1 MEHTSPSRRINIA
14 AGTIAAILLAGAPAM
29 ALASSAT
36 DAGGSKAACC
46 AAHAVPETGA
56 MKSMAESS
64 GREFVALKSG
74 APAAKAAKSDAAPAI
89 VQDADVAPAIESLG
103 SYLPAFIAV
112 PDGIPEDVEIQ
123 IPIDGKLET
132 LRLFRTSMRSSDAK
146 LLVDVGGGV
155 LREEPLPPHR
165 TYRGSLVSSGEMVS
179 ASIID
184 GALHAMIPVDGDI
197 IWVQPM
203 ADFIKGRS
211 PSEHVVYRASQLE
224 TIKEHR
230 CGLDGANLALPDWMQ
245 GLPNDPLESNAGTAG
260 DGGGD
265 GGGEGGGEG
274 GVAGTSPFIAKVA
287 FDTDFEFFQQ
297 NGSSVT
303 ATVTDIENVMNNVSL
318 VYDRDVNIGY
328 EYTAFVVRS
337 TAADPYT
344 SNVMTDLLCEFRTK
358 WNALPES
365 EINRDV
371 AQIFTGKS
379 IQGTVIGLAWLGVLC
394 NQQGNDCGG
403 FGNLAYSAVESRF
416 SVLSDFRT
424 SLSAHELGHNW
435 QAQHCDSAAPCNI
448 MCSGLNGCQGTTG
461 ANLKFSTGEQ
471 TQIVNFRNAVG
482 CDVALPAPLTVPFS
496 ENFEAATVNASR
508 WIYNKGGAI
517 TTAAQNEP
525 SPTRSLVLN
534 SSSANEY
541 ADDEIRSNFFQLGGQ
556 SIGTVGFF
564 VQHVG
569 VESGEQLVIE
579 YLTNQLRWQSLRTI
593 TSDGVNETAFTEFTN
608 TLPANALHNKFRLR
622 FRTLG
627 DQTDDNWYIDNISVG
642 AVILPPNDE
651 CSAATLVGSGT
662 FAFNNTNATNSA
674 VNLPASCDGGVGT
687 TMQRDVWFAYD
698 ATCTGDVTVT
708 TCGTTSFNSRIAI
721 YRITC
726 PTVGSLLG
734 CNNDDPNCTG
744 GGASLTFSAFVDER
758 FLIRIGANSTGGAGT
773 LTISCTTPL
782 PCPADLTEDRVVNS
796 DDLGV
801 LLTGWGTSIADVTG
815 DGTTNSDDLGVLLSA
830 WGNCP

>member
-1 MEHTSPSRRINIA
+1 MNNA
-14 AGTIAAILLAGAPAM
+14 AGTIAAILLAGAPA
-29 ALASSAT
+29 LAAASAA
-36 DAGGSKAACC
+36 AGADESKAPCC
-46 AAHAVPETGA
+46 AAHAAAEA
-56 MKSMAESS
+56 SAKKSMDQGP
-64 GREFVALKSG
+64 GREFVALKSA
-74 APAAKAAKSDAAPAI
+74 APAEKAAKPSESKAPSPD
-89 VQDADVAPAIESLG
+89 VQDADVTPAIESLG
-103 SYLPAFIAV
+103 RYLPAFIAV
-112 PDGIPEDVEIQ
+112 PDGIPEEVEIQ
-123 IPIDGKLET
+123 IPIDGQLET
-132 LRLFRTSMRSSDAK
+132 LRLFRTSLRSADAK

-165 TYRGSLVSSGEMVS
+165 TYRGSLVSSGETVS

-197 IWVQPM
+197 IWVQPIS
-203 ADFIKGRS
+203 DFIDGRS
-211 PSEHVVYRASQLE
+211 PNEHVVYRASELE
-224 TIKEHR
+224 TVKQHR
-230 CGLDGANLALPDWMQ
+230 CGLDDANLALPDWMQ

-260 DGGGD
+260 DGGG
-265 GGGEGGGEG
+265 EGGGEG
-274 GVAGTSPFIAKVA
+274 GVAGTSPFIAKIA
-287 FDTDFEFFQQ
+287 FDTDFEFFQK
-297 NGSSVT
+297 NGSSV
-303 ATVTDIENVMNNVSL
+303 ANTVIDIENVMNNVSL

-328 EYTAFVVRS
+328 EYTGFVVRS
-337 TAADPYT
+337 TASDPYNT
-344 SNVMTDLLCEFRTK
+344 SVMNDLLCEFRTK
-358 WNALPES
+358 WNSLPES
-365 EINRDV
+365 DIPRDI

-379 IQGTVIGLAWLGVLC
+379 IQGSVIGLAWLGVLC

-416 SVLSDFRT
+416 SLLNDFRT

-461 ANLKFSTGEQ
+461 TNLKFSAGEQ
-471 TQIVNFRNAVG
+471 TQIINFRNAVG
-482 CDVALPAPLTVPFS
+482 CDVALPAPLTVPFI
-496 ENFEAATVNASR
+496 ENFEAASVNASR
-508 WIYNKGGAI
+508 WTYNKGGAI

-534 SSSANEY
+534 SPTANEY
-541 ADDEIRSNFFQLGGQ
+541 ADDEIRSNFFQLAGQ
-556 SIGTVGFF
+556 SIGTVSFF

-593 TSDGVNETAFTEFTN
+593 TSDGVNETVFTEFTN

-627 DQTDDNWYIDNISVG
+627 DQSDDNWYIDNVSVG

-651 CSAATLVGSGT
+651 CSAATAVGSGT
-662 FAFNNTNATNSA
+662 FPFNNTNATNSA
-674 VNLPASCDGGVGT
+674 VALPGGCDGGVGT
-687 TMQRDVWFAYD
+687 TMQRDVWFLYD

-708 TCGTTSFNSRIAI
+708 TCGTTAFNSRIAI
-721 YRITC
+721 YRLLC
-726 PTVGSLLG
+726 PTAGSFLG
-734 CNNDDPNCTG
+734 CNNDDPDCTG
-744 GGASLTFSAFVDER
+744 GGASITFSAFAEER

-773 LTISCTTPL
+773 LTITCTVPL

-801 LLTGWGTSIADVTG
+801 LLTGWGTAVADITG

>member
-1 MEHTSPSRRINIA
+1 MNNA
-14 AGTIAAILLAGAPAM
+14 AGTIAAILLAGAPA
-29 ALASSAT
+29 LAAAA
-36 DAGGSKAACC
+36 DAGGAKESCC
-46 AAHAVPETGA
+46 AAHAAAEA
-56 MKSMAESS
+56 RAQKSTDQGL
-64 GREFVALKSG
+64 GREFVALKSA
-74 APAAKAAKSDAAPAI
+74 APAAKAAKPSESKAPSPD

-103 SYLPAFIAV
+103 RYLPAFIAV
-112 PDGIPEDVEIQ
+112 PDGIPEEVEIQ
-123 IPIDGKLET
+123 IPIDGRLET
-132 LRLFRTSMRSSDAK
+132 LRLFRTSLRSADAK

-165 TYRGSLVSSGEMVS
+165 TYRGSLASSGEAVS

-211 PSEHVVYRASQLE
+211 PNEHVVYRASELE
-224 TIKEHR
+224 TVKEHR
-230 CGLDGANLALPDWMQ
+230 CGLDDANLALPDWMQ

-260 DGGGD
+260 DGGDEGGD
-265 GGGEGGGEG
+265 EGGEG
-274 GVAGTSPFIAKVA
+274 GVAGTSPFIAKIA
-287 FDTDFEFFQQ
+287 FDTDFEFFQK
-297 NGSSVT
+297 NGSSV
-303 ATVTDIENVMNNVSL
+303 ANTVIDIENVMNNVSL

-328 EYTAFVVRS
+328 EYTGFVVRS

-344 SNVMTDLLCEFRTK
+344 SSVMDDLLCEFRTK
-358 WNALPES
+358 WNSLPES
-365 EINRDV
+365 EIVRDV

-379 IQGTVIGLAWLGVLC
+379 IQGSVIGLAWLGVLC

-416 SVLSDFRT
+416 SLQNDFRT

-461 ANLKFSTGEQ
+461 TNLKFSAGEQ
-471 TQIVNFRNAVG
+471 SQIINFRNAVG

-496 ENFEAATVNASR
+496 ENFEAASVNAGR

-541 ADDEIRSNFFQLGGQ
+541 ADDEIRSNYFQLAGQ
-556 SIGTVGFF
+556 SVGTVSFF

-593 TSDGVNETAFTEFTN
+593 TSDGVNETVFTEFTN
-608 TLPANALHNKFRLR
+608 SLPANALHNKFRLR

-627 DQTDDNWYIDNISVG
+627 DQTDDNWYIDNVSVG

-651 CSAATLVGSGT
+651 CSAATAVGSGT
-662 FAFNNTNATNSA
+662 FTFNNTNATNSA
-674 VNLPASCDGGVGT
+674 VALPGGCDGGVGT
-687 TMQRDVWFAYD
+687 TMQRDVWFLYD

-708 TCGTTSFNSRIAI
+708 TCGTTAFNSRIAI
-721 YRITC
+721 YRLLC
-726 PTVGSLLG
+726 PTAGSFLG
-734 CNNDDPNCTG
+734 CNNDDPDCTG
-744 GGASLTFSAFVDER
+744 GGASITFSAFAEER

-773 LTISCTTPL
+773 LTITCTAPL

-801 LLTGWGTSIADVTG
+801 LLTGWGTAVADITG